1 MNLELLEQLK
11 QKLDHEKKLSS
22 VWSFY
27 MDYFAAHREFTDLG
41 EPTENSLIEAVVT
54 QVGQQ
59 LFGGDDTVSD
69 LLLIRIA
76 DHQFLHGTFVIGG
89 RMGGVIYFEDKQMGL
104 VAVAEWPPSKEVKY
118 SRFSGQFMGSPGQ
131 SWLN

>member
-41 EPTENSLIEAVVT
+41 EPTDNSLVEAVVI

-76 DHQFLHGTFVIGG
+76 DHQFLHGAFVIGG

-104 VAVAEWPPSKEVKY
+104 VAVAERSPSKEVKY